1 MDCKKLLLPLLLLL
15 VISVLS
21 IPRGEGLRF
30 WNVVHT
36 CCCCFVLGA
45 FRKCPCRLNVE
56 IVTPPSQNTQN
67 LPLPLARTQDK
78 EVFPSNI
85 AEQTREAHKKPYVSS
100 SSSVAFYEM
109 QDQDN
114 LSDISKSP
122 FLSLKGGDHYSR
134 VKRLKD
140 LSIFSPPKK
149 GNHSSPFGPFVTTT
163 RDVGSRRNKPTQKTR
178 AFLICEK

>member
-1 MDCKKLLLPLLLLL
+1 MHSGFRALRGRKL
-15 VISVLS
+15 
-21 IPRGEGLRF
+21 RGGGHTVYRF

-109 QDQDN
+109 QD
-114 LSDISKSP
+114 
-122 FLSLKGGDHYSR
+122 
-134 VKRLKD
+134 
-140 LSIFSPPKK
+140 
-149 GNHSSPFGPFVTTT
+149 
-163 RDVGSRRNKPTQKTR
+163 
-178 AFLICEK
+178 